1 MLPRRIVNHQSPI
14 TNESTIT
21 DQQINNI
28 VVPRDQHPPRIG
40 ISRCLL
46 GDEVRYDGG
55 HKRDPFLVSTFGR
68 FVEWVPV
75 CPEVEIGMGT
85 PREPIQ
91 LVASNDGVSSDGQ
104 SVRLVGVKS
113 RQDWTMP
120 MTTFAA
126 SRVRELKAADLAG
139 YVLKKDSPSCGLER
153 VRVHNPFD
161 SLRSLRAGPF
171 DSLRSLRA
179 SATRVTR
186 SGRGLFAEALVRELP
201 NLPIEEEGRLNDPA
215 LRENFVER
223 VFAYQRLRTL
233 FAGRWAIHQ
242 LVVFHSMHKLQLL
255 SHSRQGYAELGR
267 LVASAVKQ
275 PRRDLSA
282 TYQRLFMTTLSRL
295 ATLGRHSDVMMHAIG
310 HLKRLIQA
318 DDRDELLAAIADHR
332 RGIVP
337 LIVPITLLRHH
348 IRRHDVG
355 YLKDQTYLDPHPREL
370 ALRNHV

>member
-1 MLPRRIVNHQSPI
+1 M
-14 TNESTIT
+14 
-21 DQQINNI
+21 
-28 VVPRDQHPPRIG
+28 PRDQHPPRIG

-55 HKRDPFLVSTFGR
+55 HKRDPYLVSTFGR

-75 CPEVEIGMGT
+75 CPEVEVGMGT

-91 LVASNDGVSSDGQ
+91 LVASNDGVSSNGQ
-104 SVRLVGVKS
+104 SLRLVGVTS
-113 RQDWTMP
+113 RRDWTMP

-126 SRVRELKAADLAG
+126 SRVRELKSADLAG

-153 VRVHNPFD
+153 VRVHDPFD
-161 SLRSLRAGPF
+161 SLRSLRAGG
-171 DSLRSLRA
+171 S
-179 SATRVTR
+179 RVTR
-186 SGRGLFAEALVRELP
+186 TGRGLFAEALVRELP

-233 FAGRWAIHQ
+233 FTGRWTIHQ

-267 LVASAVKQ
+267 LVAGAVKH

-282 TYQRLFMTTLSRL
+282 TYQRLFMTTLARR
-295 ATLGRHSDVMMHAIG
+295 TTPGRHSDVIMHAIG
-310 HLKRLIQA
+310 HLKRLIQP

>member
-1 MLPRRIVNHQSPI
+1 MPREH
-14 TNESTIT
+14 
-21 DQQINNI
+21 D
-28 VVPRDQHPPRIG
+28 PPRIG
-40 ISRCLL
+40 ITRCIL

-75 CPEVEIGMGT
+75 CPEVEAGMGT

-91 LVASNDGVSSDGQ
+91 LIARHDGVSSGEQ
-104 SVRLVGVKS
+104 LVRLVGVKS
-113 RQDWTMP
+113 REDWTTR

-126 SRVRELKAADLAG
+126 SRVRELKSEDLAG

-153 VRVHNPFD
+153 VRIYN
-161 SLRSLRAGPF
+161 GQ
-171 DSLRSLRA
+171 
-179 SATRVTR
+179 RVER
-186 SGRGLFAEALVRELP
+186 SGRGLFAEALVSELP

-223 VFAYQRLRTL
+223 VFAYQRLRAL
-233 FAGRWAIHQ
+233 FTGRWTTHS
-242 LVVFHSMHKLQLL
+242 LVVFHSRHKLQLL

-267 LVASAVKQ
+267 LVADAVKYS
-275 PRRDLSA
+275 RRDIST
-282 TYQRLFMTTLSRL
+282 TYQRVFMATLARL
-295 ATLGRHSDVMMHAIG
+295 ATPGRHSDVMMHAIG
-310 HLKRLIQA
+310 HLKRLIQPS
-318 DDRDELLAAIADHR
+318 DRDELLGAINDHR

-348 IRRHDVG
+348 VRRRDVG

>member
-1 MLPRRIVNHQSPI
+1 
-14 TNESTIT
+14 
-21 DQQINNI
+21 
-28 VVPRDQHPPRIG
+28 VPRDQHPPRIG

-55 HKRDPFLVSTFGR
+55 HKCDPFLVSTFGR

-75 CPEVEIGMGT
+75 CPEIEVGMGT

-91 LVASNDGVSSDGQ
+91 LVVSQDGVPSGGQ
-104 SVRLVGVKS
+104 PVRLVGVKS
-113 RQDWTMP
+113 RTDWTTR

-126 SRVRELKAADLAG
+126 SRLRELKDADLAG

-153 VRVHNPFD
+153 VRVHD
-161 SLRSLRAGPF
+161 DGH
-171 DSLRSLRA
+171 
-179 SATRVTR
+179 VTR
-186 SGRGLFAEALVRELP
+186 TGRGLFAEALIQKLP
-201 NLPIEEEGRLNDPA
+201 NLPVEEEGRLNDPA

-223 VFAYQRLRTL
+223 VFAYQRLRAL
-233 FAGRWAIHQ
+233 FAGRWTMYE

-267 LVASAVKQ
+267 LVAGAVKQ
-275 PRRDLSA
+275 PRRDLST
-282 TYQRLFMTTLSRL
+282 TYQRVFMTTLLRL
-295 ATLGRHSDVMMHAIG
+295 ATPGRNSDVMMHAIG
-310 HLKRLIQA
+310 HLKRLIQTA
-318 DDRDELLAAIADHR
+318 DRDELLAAIADYR

-348 IRRHDVG
+348 VRRHDVG
-355 YLKDQTYLDPHPREL
+355 YLKDQTYLEPHPREL